1 MIPSIRAAG
10 QFKAP
15 RLELMTVRG
24 IACLALVCYHVVG
37 PTSAN
42 GMHLPE
48 GSAWRQAMSSLDF
61 LRMPTFALLAGFL
74 YGSRRVSPSNL
85 GQYLG
90 KKAQRLGLPLLF
102 ATLFTVVARRL
113 VYGDQTNPLE
123 AIFSH
128 YQHFWFLQA
137 ILLIFVGMAIW
148 DSKSRPSWST
158 LLIVGFAATMLS
170 RTFFTTT
177 FLSFNGAL
185 YLLPYFIVGM
195 ILQNHS
201 HLLAKPEL
209 SRLAIALVVTVL
221 ALQWTAHTAGG
232 NEINR
237 RMLSATMCG
246 IAGAYLM
253 LVHCP
258 RIAFAEWIGRYSYT
272 IFLWHSISGAA
283 VRHLLERLV
292 VLPTAL
298 TFVLLSAA
306 SILIPIAIHLVVQRL
321 PGVSLLVAG
330 IPIKKAAPRTG
341 RRWLAPAPYLS
352 VMSLARPR
360 ARGGNPPLAPEQL
373 AEPAAVAV
381 P

>member
-1 MIPSIRAAG
+1 
-10 QFKAP
+10 
-15 RLELMTVRG
+15 MTVRG
-24 IACLALVCYHVVG
+24 IACLALVFYHVVG
-37 PTSAN
+37 PTSDN

-74 YGSRRVSPSNL
+74 YGSRRVTSSNL
-85 GQYLG
+85 GHFLG
-90 KKAQRLGLPLLF
+90 KRAQRLGLPLLF
-102 ATLFTVVARRL
+102 ATLFTVVARRM
-113 VYGDQTNPLE
+113 VYGDQTVPLE
-123 AIFSH
+123 AIFFH

-137 ILLIFVGMAIW
+137 ILLIYFCMAIW
-148 DSKSRPSWST
+148 DSKSRPGWST

-195 ILQNHS
+195 ILQNHL
-201 HLLAKPEL
+201 HLLARAEL

-221 ALQWTAHTAGG
+221 VLQWTAQTAGG
-232 NEINR
+232 TEFHR

-258 RIAFAEWIGRYSYT
+258 RIAFAQWIGRYSYT

-298 TFVLLSAA
+298 TFVVLSAV
-306 SILIPIAIHLVVQRL
+306 SILIPVAIHLVVQRL

-330 IPIKKAAPRTG
+330 IPIKKAVPGTG
-341 RRWLAPAPYLS
+341 RRWLAPTNYLS
-352 VMSLARPR
+352 ARSSMR
-360 ARGGNPPLAPEQL
+360 LKDQSVGQPLKKEQQ
-373 AEPAAVAV
+373 AEIVAAVA